1 MPIMGYTPEKDHR
14 QGAPMTALET
24 YRPGALDHPTDT
36 RTWDDWAGRWLIDK
50 ASPHTRQA
58 YGRDLAH
65 FQRWLADTQHKE
77 DPRTADRGDIGKYRA
92 HVEAE
97 GLKPATVA
105 RRLASLSSFYEY
117 LLDEGQIRVNPA
129 NRVKRPKLSAS
140 SPRQW
145 LTQDQARHCL
155 TEATNLSPVHQA
167 LVGLCLLAGVRVS
180 EALGLTI
187 EDIGQAQGH
196 TVATVTRKGGRA
208 DTVVLSDACL
218 QLLAPVIKGRQSGPV
233 IIGPRGGTIDR
244 HRAARLIRQVGKAMG
259 LTQPLVPHDLRHTCG
274 VLSLK
279 AGAPLDRVQQQLGHA
294 DPRTTQRYTR
304 HLDQLDN
311 AAAYDLDRYLVG
323 DHS

>member
-1 MPIMGYTPEKDHR
+1 MPIMGYSQERTYR
-14 QGAPMTALET
+14 QGAPMTALDT

-36 RTWDDWAGRWLIDK
+36 RTWTDWAGRWLIDK
-50 ASPHTRQA
+50 ASDHTRQA

-65 FQRWLADTQHKE
+65 FQRWLAEVQHKE
-77 DPRTADRGDIGKYRA
+77 DPRTADRGDIGKYRT

-105 RRLASLSSFYEY
+105 RRLASLSSFYDY

-129 NRVKRPKLSAS
+129 GKVKRPKLSDS

-145 LTQDQARHCL
+145 LSQDQARQCL
-155 TEATNLSPVHQA
+155 TEATNLGPVHQA
-167 LVGLCLLAGVRVS
+167 LVGLCLLAGLRVS
-180 EALGLTI
+180 EALGLSI

-196 TVATVTRKGGRA
+196 TVATVTRKGGRT

-218 QLLAPVIKGRQSGPV
+218 HLLAPVIGGRLSGPV
-233 IIGPRGGTIDR
+233 IIGPRGGAIDR
-244 HRAARLIRQVGKAMG
+244 HRAARLIGQVGRAVG
-259 LTQPLVPHDLRHTCG
+259 LPRPLVPHDLRHTCG

-294 DPRTTQRYTR
+294 DPRTTQRYTH
-304 HLDQLDN
+304 HLDALDN
-311 AAAYDLDRYLVG
+311 AAAYDLDRFLVG